1 MKTRISVQT
10 FMRSHTLAAVA
21 AVALLFAPAA
31 TFAQITIGPGGV
43 TVGPGHH
50 GPGHPGFGG
59 GGGGHDCAKWR
70 HQCATEG
77 RRCDRVQNFCGG
89 MGRFG
94 SPRLHGHR
102 PRHFG
107 EMGGAGNAQC
117 RQWRFECETEGRR
130 CGRVRDMC

>member
-77 RRCDRVQNFCGG
+77 IRS
-89 MGRFG
+89 G
-94 SPRLHGHR
+94 SRSSSH
-102 PRHFG
+102 
-107 EMGGAGNAQC
+107 C
-117 RQWRFECETEGRR
+117 
-130 CGRVRDMC
+130 